1 MIKGKEP
8 ADHLLQRIRAWGNA
22 QSDIRALI
30 VTGSYA
36 RGQADALSDLDL
48 EIFTH
53 TPDRYLQSSSWMTDI
68 GPVCV
73 YLALVNER
81 DLPTRLIIFEDG
93 SKVDFTI
100 CPVAVLDGMVETR
113 RLPALYERGY
123 HVFVD
128 RDQVAS
134 RLPQASLT
142 SPTTPAPTEEEFT
155 QTIHEFWFEV
165 YHVVNYLQRN
175 DLWAAKAHD
184 WRLKELLLRM
194 LEWYEKSLHGWDC
207 DAGHGGTHVSEWVE
221 PNMRA
226 RLHRMFAHFD
236 VVDSQEAL
244 QTTVEIFGEIVR
256 DTAGRFRYRYP
267 EDVERCIRRC
277 IASLGAPDEGQ
288 WARKT
293 AEHASENKALMR
305 KIVGIFETGNLSHVA
320 VVINTQYIDH
330 QGLDGIALKAADGF
344 SQVVTATRA
353 ALHDLRVSVEDLI
366 AENDRVVARLR
377 WSGTRPTGE
386 RMERETI
393 DIVRFAGGR
402 AVEHW
407 GASLGASAGP

>member
-194 LEWYEKSLHGWDC
+194 LEWYEKSLHGWDYETEPSGIRVK
-207 DAGHGGTHVSEWVE
+207 DWVE
-221 PNMRA
+221 P
-226 RLHRMFAHFD
+226 
-236 VVDSQEAL
+236 
-244 QTTVEIFGEIVR
+244 EI
-256 DTAGRFRYRYP
+256 
-267 EDVERCIRRC
+267 
-277 IASLGAPDEGQ
+277 
-288 WARKT
+288 
-293 AEHASENKALMR
+293 
-305 KIVGIFETGNLSHVA
+305 
-320 VVINTQYIDH
+320 
-330 QGLDGIALKAADGF
+330 
-344 SQVVTATRA
+344 
-353 ALHDLRVSVEDLI
+353 
-366 AENDRVVARLR
+366 VARLMNAFAHLDAPDSWKALDVTVR
-377 WSGTRPTGE
+377 LFRDLAQVTAARLGHPYPQDVDEHVSGHIQFLR
-386 RMERETI
+386 
-393 DIVRFAGGR
+393 GR
-402 AVEHW
+402 
-407 GASLGASAGP
+407 